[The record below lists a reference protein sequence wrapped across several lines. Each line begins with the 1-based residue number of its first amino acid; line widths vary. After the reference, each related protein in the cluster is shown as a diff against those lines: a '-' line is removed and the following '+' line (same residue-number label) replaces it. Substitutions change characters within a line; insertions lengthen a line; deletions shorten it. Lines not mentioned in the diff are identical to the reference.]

1 MEAGRRHR
9 RWWLIAVVAATLG
22 WFLGAYLPAV
32 SNVWV
37 ALNVLT
43 PAGQPSAAALP
54 LAYPA
59 VGVDPHTVVSLLGLL
74 LMIGASVRW
83 LTYLQ
88 KAEREIMP
96 AAGAGT
102 QGAASVQS
110 GGTTIAAR
118 PTSERPVS

>member
-9 RWWLIAVVAATLG
+9 SWWLIAVVVATLI
-22 WFLGAYLPAV
+22 WLLGAYLPAV

-43 PAGQPSAAALP
+43 PAGQPDAATLP

-59 VGVDPHTVVSLLGLL
+59 VGVDPHTVVSLVGLL
-74 LMIGASVRW
+74 LIIGASVRW

-88 KAEREIMP
+88 KAEHQIMP
-96 AAGAGT
+96 SAGAAT
-102 QGAASVQS
+102 QGNAGSQS
-110 GGTTIAAR
+110 SGPSLAAR